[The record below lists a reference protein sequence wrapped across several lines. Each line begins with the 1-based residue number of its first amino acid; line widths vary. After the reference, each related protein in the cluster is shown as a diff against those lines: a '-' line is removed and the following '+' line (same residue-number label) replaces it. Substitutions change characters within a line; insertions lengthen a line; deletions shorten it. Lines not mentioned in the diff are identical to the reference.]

1 MIFLKQ
7 ILCLIDLECARPSS
21 YCRRVAQQGFQMS
34 QKMSLNQVLAP
45 QLQQSLNLLQ
55 APMLELKAMVDQEL
69 QLNPVLEEQAAVDA
83 EAREKGEPVEG
94 DEAKV
99 DLAEPPSDTQ
109 YDPTDESSAG
119 EPVDDFQ
126 KEINQLIELDQ
137 EWRDHFSSTNI
148 PSRNSKQED
157 EKRQFMLDSVT
168 TSQSLQDFLLEQ
180 ARLSDLGEQQFKVAE
195 LIIGNIDDGGFLQS
209 SVDEL
214 VFSSGRSGSEIQAV
228 LEIVQAFH
236 PPGVAARDLRES
248 LMLQLERAERADSL
262 EYRIVRDC
270 MEELGRRRIR
280 KISKK
285 VGDTVDAV
293 QDALERIGNLEP
305 RPGREYM
312 HETAQF
318 VVPEIFISRGD
329 DGEWKAVSNNEYIP
343 RLRISNAYKDLM
355 AQATTSV
362 DVRDYIRDKI
372 RSGKFLLKSIHQ
384 RQSTILNI
392 AQEILKRQGEFM
404 ENGASHLRPMTMS
417 QVADAVGV
425 HETTV
430 SRAVSGKYVETPH
443 GVLEMKYFFTSGL
456 ASRDGSSLANT
467 SVKEML
473 GELVKKED
481 ATEPL
486 SDEDLVKLFT
496 DKGIKIARR
505 TVAKYRAELNI
516 LPSHLRRVY

>member
-1 MIFLKQ
+1 M
-7 ILCLIDLECARPSS
+7 
-21 YCRRVAQQGFQMS
+21 AQQGFQMS

-69 QLNPVLEEQAAVDA
+69 QLNPVLEEQGALDA
-83 EAREKGEPVEG
+83 EAHDMRESSEGEES
-94 DEAKV
+94 KV
-99 DLAEPPSDTQ
+99 DLSEPPSDTQ
-109 YDPTDESSAG
+109 YDPTDESNVG

-126 KEINQLIELDQ
+126 KEIDQLIELDQ
-137 EWRDHFSSTNI
+137 GWRDHFSSTNI
-148 PSRNSKQED
+148 PVHNLKQED

-180 ARLSDLGEQQFKVAE
+180 ARLSDFGEQQFKIAE
-195 LIIGNIDDGGFLQS
+195 LIIGNIDDSGFLQS

-214 VFSSGRSGSEIQAV
+214 VFSSGRPSSEIQTV

-236 PPGVAARDLRES
+236 PPGVAARDLREC
-248 LMLQLERAERADSL
+248 LMLQLERAGRVDSL

-270 MEELGRRRIR
+270 MDELGRRRIR
-280 KISKK
+280 EISKK
-285 VGDTVDAV
+285 VGEKVDAV
-293 QDALERIGNLEP
+293 QNAMECIGYLEP
-305 RPGREYM
+305 KPGREYM
-312 HETAQF
+312 PETEQF

-329 DGEWKAVSNNEYIP
+329 NGEWKATSNNEYIP
-343 RLRISNAYKDLM
+343 RLRISNTYKDLM
-355 AQATTSV
+355 AQAATSG

-372 RSGKFLLKSIHQ
+372 RSGKFLLKSILQ

-392 AQEILKRQGEFM
+392 AEEILKRQGEFM
-404 ENGASHLRPMTMS
+404 EHGASELRPMTMS

-456 ASRDGSSLANT
+456 AFKDGSSLANT
-467 SVKEML
+467 SVKGML
-473 GELVKKED
+473 SELVKKED
-481 ATEPL
+481 TTKPL
-486 SDEDLVKLFT
+486 SDEDLVKAFT
-496 DKGIKIARR
+496 EKGVKIARR

>member
-1 MIFLKQ
+1 
-7 ILCLIDLECARPSS
+7 
-21 YCRRVAQQGFQMS
+21 MS

-55 APMLELKAMVDQEL
+55 APMLELKAMIDLEL
-69 QLNPVLEEQAAVDA
+69 QANPVLEEQADLDMD
-83 EAREKGEPVEG
+83 ARERGETDEAE
-94 DEAKV
+94 EAKV

-109 YDPTDESSAG
+109 YDPTDESNAG

-126 KEINQLIELDQ
+126 KQINQLLELDQ
-137 EWRDHFSSTNI
+137 DWRDHFSSTNL
-148 PSRNSKQED
+148 PSRNSRDED

-168 TSQSLQDFLLEQ
+168 TTQSLQDVMLEQ
-180 ARLSDLGEQQFKVAE
+180 ARLSDLGEPRFKIAE
-195 LIIGNIDDGGFLQS
+195 LIIGNIDAAGFLQS

-214 VFSSGRSGSEIQAV
+214 VFSSGNPSGEIQAV
-228 LEIVQAFH
+228 LDVVQTFH
-236 PPGVAARDLRES
+236 PPGIAARDLREC
-248 LMLQLERAERADSL
+248 LMLQLERAARADSL
-262 EYRIVRDC
+262 EYRIIRDC
-270 MEELGRRRIR
+270 MNELGRRRIR
-280 KISKK
+280 EIAKK
-285 VGDTVDAV
+285 TGETVDTV
-293 QDALERIGNLEP
+293 QDALEHIGHLEP
-305 RPGREYM
+305 KPGREYM
-312 HETAQF
+312 PETNQF

-329 DGEWKAVSNNEYIP
+329 DGEWKVTSNNEYIP

-355 AQATTSV
+355 AQAATSG
-362 DVRDYIRDKI
+362 DVRNYIRDKI

-392 AQEILKRQGEFM
+392 AKEILKRQGEFM
-404 ENGASHLRPMTMS
+404 EHGASQLRPMTMS
-417 QVADAVGV
+417 QVADVVGV

-430 SRAVSGKYVETPH
+430 SRAVSGKYIETPH

-456 ASRDGSSLANT
+456 ASKDGSSLANT

-481 ATEPL
+481 ANKPL

>member
-1 MIFLKQ
+1 
-7 ILCLIDLECARPSS
+7 
-21 YCRRVAQQGFQMS
+21 MS

-69 QLNPVLEEQAAVDA
+69 QLNPVLEEHGTLDA
-83 EAREKGEPVEG
+83 EVRDVRESSEGEES
-94 DEAKV
+94 KV
-99 DLAEPPSDTQ
+99 DLTEPPSDTQ
-109 YDPTDESSAG
+109 YDPTDESNAG
-119 EPVDDFQ
+119 ESVDDFQ
-126 KEINQLIELDQ
+126 KEINQLLELDQ
-137 EWRDHFSSTNI
+137 EWRDHFSSTSI
-148 PSRNSKQED
+148 PVHNSKQED
-157 EKRQFMLDSVT
+157 EKRQFMLDSVS
-168 TSQSLQDFLLEQ
+168 TSQSLQGFLLEQ
-180 ARLSDLGEQQFKVAE
+180 ARLSDFEEQQFKIAE
-195 LIIGNIDDGGFLQS
+195 LIIGNIDDSGFLQS

-214 VFSSGRSGSEIQAV
+214 VFSSGRPSSEIQTV

-236 PPGVAARDLRES
+236 PPGVAARDLREC
-248 LMLQLERAERADSL
+248 LMLQLQRAERLDSL
-262 EYRIVRDC
+262 EYRIIRDC
-270 MEELGRRRIR
+270 MDELGRRRIR
-280 KISKK
+280 EISKK
-285 VGDTVDAV
+285 VGETVDAV
-293 QDALERIGNLEP
+293 QNAVESIGHLEP
-305 RPGREYM
+305 KPGREYM
-312 HETAQF
+312 PETEQF

-329 DGEWKAVSNNEYIP
+329 NGEWKATSNNEYIP

-355 AQATTSV
+355 AQTATSG

-372 RSGKFLLKSIHQ
+372 RSGKFLLKSILQ

-404 ENGASHLRPMTMS
+404 EHGESELRPMTMS

-456 ASRDGSSLANT
+456 ASKDGSSLANT
-467 SVKEML
+467 SVKGML
-473 GELVKKED
+473 SELVKKED
-481 ATEPL
+481 ATKPL
-486 SDEDLVKLFT
+486 SDEDLVKAFT

>member
-1 MIFLKQ
+1 MKQ
-7 ILCLIDLECARPSS
+7 ILCLIQLECVWRIF
-21 YCRRVAQQGFQMS
+21 YCRHVPQQGFQMS

-55 APMLELKAMVDQEL
+55 APMLELQAMIDQEL
-69 QLNPVLEEQAAVDA
+69 QANPVLEEQAALETDEA
-83 EAREKGEPVEG
+83 E
-94 DEAKV
+94 EAKV

-109 YDPTDESSAG
+109 YDPTDESNAG

-126 KEINQLIELDQ
+126 KEINQLLELDQ
-137 EWRDHFSSTNI
+137 DWRDHFSSTNL
-148 PSRNSKQED
+148 PSRNSRDED

-168 TSQSLQDFLLEQ
+168 TTQSLQDVMLEQ
-180 ARLSDLGEQQFKVAE
+180 ARLSDLGEPRFKIAE
-195 LIIGNIDDGGFLQS
+195 LIIGNIDAAGFLQS

-214 VFSSGRSGSEIQAV
+214 VFSSGNPSGEIQAV
-228 LEIVQAFH
+228 LDVVQTFH
-236 PPGVAARDLRES
+236 PPGVAARDLREC

-262 EYRIVRDC
+262 EYRIIRDC
-270 MEELGRRRIR
+270 MNELGRRRIR
-280 KISKK
+280 EIAKK
-285 VGDTVDAV
+285 TGETVDTV
-293 QDALERIGNLEP
+293 QDALEHIGHLEP
-305 RPGREYM
+305 KPGREYM
-312 HETAQF
+312 PETNQF

-329 DGEWKAVSNNEYIP
+329 DGEWKVTSNNEYIP

-355 AQATTSV
+355 AQAATSG
-362 DVRDYIRDKI
+362 DVRNYIRDKI

-392 AQEILKRQGEFM
+392 AKEILKRQGEFM
-404 ENGASHLRPMTMS
+404 EHGASQLRPMTMS
-417 QVADAVGV
+417 QVADVVGV

-430 SRAVSGKYVETPH
+430 SRAVSGKYIETPH

-456 ASRDGSSLANT
+456 ASKDGTSLANT

-481 ATEPL
+481 ATKPL
-486 SDEDLVKLFT
+486 SDEDLVKAFT
-496 DKGIKIARR
+496 DKGVKIARR

>member
-1 MIFLKQ
+1 
-7 ILCLIDLECARPSS
+7 
-21 YCRRVAQQGFQMS
+21 MS

-55 APMLELKAMVDQEL
+55 APMLELQAMIDQEL
-69 QLNPVLEEQAAVDA
+69 QANPVLEEQAALDMD
-83 EAREKGEPVEG
+83 AREQGETDEAE
-94 DEAKV
+94 EAKV

-109 YDPTDESSAG
+109 YDPTDESNAG
-119 EPVDDFQ
+119 ESVDDFQ
-126 KEINQLIELDQ
+126 KEINQLLELDQ
-137 EWRDHFSSTNI
+137 DWRDHFSSTNL
-148 PSRNSKQED
+148 PSRNSRDED

-168 TSQSLQDFLLEQ
+168 TTQSLQDVMLEQ
-180 ARLSDLGEQQFKVAE
+180 ARLSDLGEPRFKIAE
-195 LIIGNIDDGGFLQS
+195 LIIGNIDAAGFLQS

-214 VFSSGRSGSEIQAV
+214 VFSSGSPSGEIQAV
-228 LEIVQAFH
+228 LDIVQTFH
-236 PPGVAARDLRES
+236 PPGVAARDLREC

-262 EYRIVRDC
+262 EYRIIRDC
-270 MEELGRRRIR
+270 MNELGRRRIR
-280 KISKK
+280 EIAKK
-285 VGDTVDAV
+285 TGETVDTV
-293 QDALERIGNLEP
+293 QDALEHIGHLEP
-305 RPGREYM
+305 KPGREYM
-312 HETAQF
+312 PETNQF

-329 DGEWKAVSNNEYIP
+329 DGEWKVTSNNEYIP

-355 AQATTSV
+355 AQAATSG
-362 DVRDYIRDKI
+362 DVRNYIRDKI

-392 AQEILKRQGEFM
+392 AKEILKRQGEFM
-404 ENGASHLRPMTMS
+404 EHGASQLRPMTMS
-417 QVADAVGV
+417 QVADVVGV

-430 SRAVSGKYVETPH
+430 SRAVSGKYIETPH

-456 ASRDGSSLANT
+456 ASKDGTSLANT

-481 ATEPL
+481 ATKPL
-486 SDEDLVKLFT
+486 SDEDLVKAFT
-496 DKGIKIARR
+496 DKGVKIARR

>member
-1 MIFLKQ
+1 
-7 ILCLIDLECARPSS
+7 
-21 YCRRVAQQGFQMS
+21 MS

-69 QLNPVLEEQAAVDA
+69 QLNPVLEEQASLDA
-83 EAREKGEPVEG
+83 EAVARGERLDSE
-94 DEAKV
+94 ESKT
-99 DLAEPPSDTQ
+99 DLAEPPADVQ
-109 YDPTDESSAG
+109 YDPTDESTAS

-137 EWRDHFSSTNI
+137 EWRDHFSSSNI
-148 PSRNSKQED
+148 PSRNTKED
-157 EKRQFMLDSVT
+157 EEKKQFMLDSVT
-168 TSQSLQDFLLEQ
+168 ASQSLQDFLLEQ
-180 ARLSDLGEQQFKVAE
+180 SRLSDLSEEQRNIAE

-214 VFSSGRSGSEIQAV
+214 VFSSGQASADIQSM
-228 LEIVQAFH
+228 LEVIQSFH
-236 PPGVAARDLRES
+236 PPGVAARNLREC
-248 LMLQLERAERADSL
+248 LMLQLERVERVDSL
-262 EYRIVRDC
+262 EYRIIRDC
-270 MEELGRRRIR
+270 MDELGRRRIR
-280 KISKK
+280 EIARK

-293 QDALERIGNLEP
+293 QDAIERIGHLEP

-312 HETAQF
+312 PDTEQF

-329 DGEWKAVSNNEYIP
+329 NGDWYATSNNEYIP
-343 RLRISNAYKDLM
+343 RLRISNAYKDLI
-355 AQATTSV
+355 AQAATSS
-362 DVRDYIRDKI
+362 DVREYIRDKI
-372 RSGKFLLKSIHQ
+372 RSGKFLLKSIYQ

-392 AQEILKRQGEFM
+392 AEEILKRQGGFM
-404 ENGASHLRPMTMS
+404 EHGASHLRPMTMS

-430 SRAVSGKYVETPH
+430 SRAVSGKFIDTPH

-456 ASRDGSSLANT
+456 ASKDGSSLANT

-473 GELVKKED
+473 ADLVKKENS
-481 ATEPL
+481 TKPL
-486 SDEDLVKLFT
+486 SDEDLVKAFA
-496 DKGIKIARR
+496 DKGVKIARR
-505 TVAKYRAELNI
+505 TVAKYRAEQNI

>member
-1 MIFLKQ
+1 MKQ
-7 ILCLIDLECARPSS
+7 ILCLIQLECVWRVF
-21 YCRRVAQQGFQMS
+21 YCRYVSQQGFQMS

-55 APMLELKAMVDQEL
+55 APMLELKAMIDQEL
-69 QLNPVLEEQAAVDA
+69 QANPVLEEQAALDMD
-83 EAREKGEPVEG
+83 AREQGETDEAE
-94 DEAKV
+94 EAKV

-109 YDPTDESSAG
+109 YDPTDESNAG
-119 EPVDDFQ
+119 ESVDDFQ
-126 KEINQLIELDQ
+126 KEINQLLELDQ
-137 EWRDHFSSTNI
+137 DWRDHFSSTNL
-148 PSRNSKQED
+148 PSRNSRDED

-168 TSQSLQDFLLEQ
+168 TTQSLQDFMLEQ
-180 ARLSDLGEQQFKVAE
+180 ARLSDLGEPRFKIAE
-195 LIIGNIDDGGFLQS
+195 LIIGNIDAAGFLQS

-214 VFSSGRSGSEIQAV
+214 VFSSGNPSGEIQAV
-228 LEIVQAFH
+228 LDIVQTFH
-236 PPGVAARDLRES
+236 PPGVAARDLREC

-262 EYRIVRDC
+262 EYRIIRDC
-270 MEELGRRRIR
+270 MNELGRRRIR
-280 KISKK
+280 EIAKK
-285 VGDTVDAV
+285 TGETVDTV
-293 QDALERIGNLEP
+293 QDALEHIGHLEP
-305 RPGREYM
+305 KPGRVYM
-312 HETAQF
+312 PETNQF

-329 DGEWKAVSNNEYIP
+329 DGEWKVTSNNEYIP

-355 AQATTSV
+355 AQAATSG
-362 DVRDYIRDKI
+362 DVRNYIRDKI

-392 AQEILKRQGEFM
+392 AKEILKRQGEFM
-404 ENGASHLRPMTMS
+404 EHGASQLRPMTMS
-417 QVADAVGV
+417 QVADVVGV

-430 SRAVSGKYVETPH
+430 SRAVSGKYIETPH

-456 ASRDGSSLANT
+456 ASKDGTSLANT

-481 ATEPL
+481 TTKPL
-486 SDEDLVKLFT
+486 SDEDLVKAFT
-496 DKGIKIARR
+496 DKGVKIARR